1 MLTVRC
7 KQCGVELTSTHRS
20 QACGCPNQMEVIEDK
35 ITACDL
41 SKVIITNN
49 NKEIKSDSVL
59 KPEDIAWQEQRRKRK
74 VKRLDFE
81 VR

>member
-59 KPEDIAWQEQRRKRK
+59 KPEGIAWQEQRRKRK

>member
-41 SKVIITNN
+41 STVIMTNN

>member
-20 QACGCPNQMEVIEDK
+20 QACGCPNQMEVIDDK

-41 SKVIITNN
+41 SNVIITNN

>member
-7 KQCGVELTSTHRS
+7 KQCGVELTSTHKS
-20 QACGCPNQMEVIEDK
+20 QLCGCPNQMEVIEDK

-41 SKVIITNN
+41 SKVVITNSS
-49 NKEIKSDSVL
+49 KEIKSDSVL

>member
-49 NKEIKSDSVL
+49 KEIKSDSVL

-74 VKRLDFE
+74 VRKLDFE
-81 VR
+81 IK

>member
-7 KQCGVELTSTHRS
+7 KQCGVELTSTSKS

-41 SKVIITNN
+41 SKVVITNSS
-49 NKEIKSDSVL
+49 KEIKSDSVL

-74 VKRLDFE
+74 VKKLDFE
-81 VR
+81 IR

>member
-7 KQCGVELTSTHRS
+7 KQCCVELTSTHRS

>member
-1 MLTVRC
+1 MLRVRC

>member
-7 KQCGVELTSTHRS
+7 KQCGVELTSTHKS
-20 QACGCPNQMEVIEDK
+20 QLCGCPNQMEVIEDK
-35 ITACDL
+35 VAARDL
-41 SKVIITNN
+41 SKVVIVNRDT
-49 NKEIKSDSVL
+49 KPKSDSVL
-59 KPEDIAWQEQRRKRK
+59 KPEDIAWQEKRRKRN